1 MDEFKKQL
9 YKYAGQRLKRARM
22 VKGLSQIELAQQ
34 LGYAD
39 STTIYKIEKGLQRI
53 PHAKMAELCQLLG
66 IDYAYLTDGFDFMF
80 DNDGHPVIIETRTVD
95 TIREQ
100 LTTRAKEYLTAAS
113 NTQLEQIVGIM
124 AVIIGG
130 SNDGVGNMEQ

>member
-1 MDEFKKQL
+1 MDQFKKQL
-9 YKYAGQRLKRARM
+9 YKYAGERLRRARM
-22 VKGLSQIELAQQ
+22 IKGYTQTELGQM

-39 STTIYKIEKGLQRI
+39 STTIYKIEKGLQKI
-53 PHAKMAELCQLLG
+53 PHAKMREICQILG
-66 IDYAYLTDGFDFMF
+66 IDYAYLTDGFDFVF
-80 DNDGHPVIIETRTVD
+80 DADGHPVVIETRTVD

-100 LTTRAKEYLTAAS
+100 LTARAKDYLTAAS

-124 AVIIGG
+124 SVIVGG